1 MPNKER
7 PRFKTEAE
15 EAEWWAN
22 NQEFIADQFEQAE
35 AEGKL
40 GRKSGAGF
48 YVYRD

>member
-1 MPNKER
+1 MQVLQEGLDRQKYR
-7 PRFKTEAE
+7 PAPLL
-15 EAEWWAN
+15 
-22 NQEFIADQFEQAE
+22 EQMV